1 MLELQ
6 VMGVKD
12 ERTIED
18 WKRAHNAIV
27 PADALSTDEVR
38 GRVNRYHLEVAY
50 LGGTLIGCTTVRP
63 PDDGVATVIVRV
75 LPEHRR
81 QGLGTKLY
89 ERAMTHAQTLEPQ
102 HIETI
107 VWVPNA
113 DGLRFA
119 LAKGFAEVERDEDYI
134 LLRR

>member
-1 MLELQ
+1 MRVETVLN
-6 VMGVKD
+6 

-27 PADALSTDEVR
+27 PAAALSTDEVR
-38 GRVNRYHLEVAY
+38 ERTTRYHLEVAY
-50 LGGTLIGCTTVRP
+50 VGDTLVGCSTVRP
-63 PDDGVATVIVRV
+63 PDNGVVTVIVRV
-75 LPEHRR
+75 LPDHRR
-81 QGLGTKLY
+81 QGLGTQLY
-89 ERAMTHAQTLEPQ
+89 DRAVAHAETLEPQ

-107 VWVPNA
+107 VWAPNT

-119 LAKGFAEVERDEDYI
+119 QAKGFVEVERDEDWI